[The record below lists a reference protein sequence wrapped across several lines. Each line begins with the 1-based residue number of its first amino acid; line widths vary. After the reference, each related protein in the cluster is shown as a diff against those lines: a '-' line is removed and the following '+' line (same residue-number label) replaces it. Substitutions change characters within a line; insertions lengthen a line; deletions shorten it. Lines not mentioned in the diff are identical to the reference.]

1 MWLVSLLVLLPI
13 FFLVGG
19 GNLPQPVLSWLEGV
33 IQNDAAPSE
42 RVVAISFAVGLA
54 VSGTPLHLFGRYLV
68 TLVHELGHAFVAG
81 VLGGRPQHITVS
93 LNTSG
98 LAYSNPPENWG
109 RFRILLV
116 CLAGYLAPPVAAL
129 AAVRATL
136 LGLPRSWFAYA
147 VATLAIAIVFLVRN
161 IWGFL
166 WTALAVTGSYFAA
179 KYLSVEIVAASVPG
193 FAGYLALEGLRDAR
207 LQQKI
212 VRYSPGS
219 GCDAE
224 KVAWVLRISP
234 RFAAAIHFFAILGIS
249 AYATYLAVWPY
260 RVEISNWVEE
270 FIIEAVRQRL

>member
-1 MWLVSLLVLLPI
+1 MWLVSLLVLIPI

-19 GNLPQPVLSWLEGV
+19 GSLPQPILNWLESV
-33 IQNDAAPSE
+33 IQSDSAPSE
-42 RVVAISFAVGLA
+42 RMVAISFAIGLA

-116 CLAGYLAPPVAAL
+116 CFAGYLAPPVAAL

-136 LGLPRSWFAYA
+136 QGLPRSWFAYA

-179 KYLSVEIVAASVPG
+179 KYLSAEIVASSVPG
-193 FAGYLALEGLRDAR
+193 FAGYLSLEGLRDAR

-212 VRYSPGS
+212 VRHSPGS

-234 RFAAAIHFFAILGIS
+234 RVAAAIHTFAILGIS
-249 AYATYLAVWPY
+249 AYATYLSIWPV
-260 RVEISNWVEE
+260 RAEISKWIED
-270 FIIEAVRQRL
+270 FIIEAIRKRL